1 MGEEEGDKGEKG
13 HTHHLSIKEEG
24 VRLEANEE
32 TERSGL
38 VSLASFPT
46 PTAFSPSLPQLSLP
60 PAPPPFP
67 VAYTSK
73 DSKVRP
79 RRVGATSRKRPRDG
93 NGGGGGVRGVRWAD
107 AALLEEIFPFFM
119 DQPVGRC
126 REGGQAGGRK
136 GKEREM
142 PCS

>member
-1 MGEEEGDKGEKG
+1 MGVEEGDKGEKG
-13 HTHHLSIKEEG
+13 HVHHLSIKEEG

-38 VSLASFPT
+38 QTLASFPT
-46 PTAFSPSLPQLSLP
+46 LTAFSPSLPQLSFP

-73 DSKVRP
+73 DTSVRP

-93 NGGGGGVRGVRWAD
+93 NGGGGGGGRGVRWAD
-107 AALLEEIFPFFM
+107 AALLEEIFPFFV
-119 DQPVGRC
+119 DQPVGR
-126 REGGQAGGRK
+126 
-136 GKEREM
+136 
-142 PCS
+142 